1 MTFRF
6 NINTE
11 NIRTRWM
18 SFYHSFP
25 IQLLLLNFKKNQVL
39 LAIWALLFGFITQT
53 AGRVFGAPY
62 LFLDP
67 EYLNETNLKG
77 FFIIGLSMGI
87 FITSFHITIY
97 ILDSY
102 KFNFLAS
109 IKSPFANFCFNNSLI
124 PVLFV
129 TVYCF
134 NIFFFQYKNGFQHKM
149 DIVLEIGAFITGML
163 FIMFLLFLYFT
174 FTNKDVFLLLANNLE
189 GQIRKNK
196 MNRVNVLKKY
206 NQSKKNKIK
215 VDNYVALPFRVSS
228 IDRNSTVD
236 KLMIIRIFDQNH
248 LNAVIVEFFLVAVII
263 LLGLFRDN
271 PLFQI
276 PAAASSILLFS
287 MIVMFTGAF
296 SYWLRGWSLTILAIA
311 FVAINMLS
319 KYNVIDTDY
328 QVYGINYKTKHKA
341 SYSLQELNN
350 LTKPSDVIRDKQK
363 MVGILNN
370 WKAKFPVG
378 SKPKMVFVCVSGGG
392 QRAALWTL
400 NTLQYVDNELN
411 GDLMKHAMLI
421 TGASGGMI
429 GASYYRELYLRKQTG
444 KIDDVYSTQYLTNIS
459 KDMLNPVIFSLVV
472 NDLFFRF
479 QKFTDGKYE
488 YMKDRG
494 YAFEQT
500 LNRNTDFVFNKTISD
515 YKAPEQQSIIP
526 MVILSPTIVNDG
538 RKLFISPQDLSF
550 MSAAT
555 YNAEKDLKPKIKGVE
570 FRKLFA
576 AQDADNLHYLSALRM
591 VATFPYVTPNVQLPS
606 EPTMEIMDAGLAD
619 NFGINDAVRF
629 LYEFQDWVEEN
640 TGGVV
645 FVNIRD
651 SEKESPIEDNQS
663 PSAWQKLSSPIS
675 SLYSNWDYF
684 QDLSNDNVLQYAQSW
699 LETDLDVIEFE
710 YIPKSKYWHKM
721 QERKI
726 NPDEITQMEQNERAA
741 LSWHLTTREKES
753 LVRTILESNNQAS
766 LSELKKI
773 LLHKPLDSLLLNP

>member
-1 MTFRF
+1 
-6 NINTE
+6 
-11 NIRTRWM
+11 
-18 SFYHSFP
+18 
-25 IQLLLLNFKKNQVL
+25 
-39 LAIWALLFGFITQT
+39 
-53 AGRVFGAPY
+53 
-62 LFLDP
+62 
-67 EYLNETNLKG
+67 
-77 FFIIGLSMGI
+77 
-87 FITSFHITIY
+87 HITIY

-109 IKSPFANFCFNNSLI
+109 IKSPFANFCFNNSII

-134 NIFFFQYKNGFQHKM
+134 NIFFFQYKNGFQHKV
-149 DIVLEIGAFITGML
+149 DIILEISALITGML
-163 FIMFLLFLYFT
+163 FIMLLLYIYFT
-174 FTNKDVFLLLANNLE
+174 LTNKDVFLLLANNLE
-189 GQIRKNK
+189 GQMRKNK

-206 NQSKKNKIK
+206 NTYKKNKIK
-215 VDNYVALPFRVSS
+215 VDSYIALPFRISS
-228 IDRNSTVD
+228 IERNNGID

-248 LNAVIVEFFLVAVII
+248 LNAVIVEFFLVAIII

-296 SYWLRGWSLTILAIA
+296 SYWLKGWSLTVLAIV

-328 QVYGINYKTKHKA
+328 QVYGINYKTSNKA
-341 SYSLQELNN
+341 SYSLQSLNN
-350 LTKPSDVIRDKQK
+350 LTKPSDVIRDKQR
-363 MVGILNN
+363 MIHILNN
-370 WKAKFPVG
+370 WKAKFPSG
-378 SKPKMVFVCVSGGG
+378 SKPKMVFICVSGGG

-411 GDLMKHAMLI
+411 GDLMKHAILI

-429 GASYYRELYLRKQTG
+429 GASYYRELYLQKQLG

-500 LNRNTDFVFNKTISD
+500 LNRNTDYVFNKTIAD
-515 YKAPEQQSIIP
+515 YREHEATSIIP

-555 YNAEKDLKPKIKGVE
+555 TNIEKDLKPKIKGVE

-576 AQDADNLHYLSALRM
+576 SQDADNLHYLSALRM

-619 NFGINDAVRF
+619 NFGINDATRF
-629 LYEFQDWVEEN
+629 LYEFQDWVEQN

-645 FVNIRD
+645 FVDIRD

-663 PSAWQKLSSPIS
+663 PSAWQKISSPIS

-699 LETDLDVIEFE
+699 LNTDLDVIEFE

-726 NPDEITQMEQNERAA
+726 NPEEIIKMEQNERAA

-766 LSELKKI
+766 LSELKRI
-773 LLHKPLDSLLLNP
+773 LLHEPVDSVLTP

>member
-1 MTFRF
+1 
-6 NINTE
+6 
-11 NIRTRWM
+11 
-18 SFYHSFP
+18 
-25 IQLLLLNFKKNQVL
+25 
-39 LAIWALLFGFITQT
+39 
-53 AGRVFGAPY
+53 
-62 LFLDP
+62 
-67 EYLNETNLKG
+67 
-77 FFIIGLSMGI
+77 
-87 FITSFHITIY
+87 
-97 ILDSY
+97 
-102 KFNFLAS
+102 
-109 IKSPFANFCFNNSLI
+109 
-124 PVLFV
+124 
-129 TVYCF
+129 
-134 NIFFFQYKNGFQHKM
+134 
-149 DIVLEIGAFITGML
+149 
-163 FIMFLLFLYFT
+163 
-174 FTNKDVFLLLANNLE
+174 
-189 GQIRKNK
+189 
-196 MNRVNVLKKY
+196 
-206 NQSKKNKIK
+206 
-215 VDNYVALPFRVSS
+215 
-228 IDRNSTVD
+228 
-236 KLMIIRIFDQNH
+236 IFDQNH
-248 LNAVIVEFFLVAVII
+248 LNAVIVEFFLVALII
-263 LLGLFRDN
+263 LLGLFRDS

-311 FVAINMLS
+311 FFTINMLS

-328 QVYGINYKTKHKA
+328 QVYGINYTTSHKA
-341 SYSLQELNN
+341 TYSLQELNN
-350 LTKPSDVIRDKQK
+350 LTKPSDVIRDKK
-363 MVGILNN
+363 RMIGILNN
-370 WKAKFPVG
+370 WKAKFPAG
-378 SKPKMVFVCVSGGG
+378 TKPKMVFVCVSGGG

-400 NTLQYVDNELN
+400 NTMQYVDNELN
-411 GDLMKHAMLI
+411 GDLMKHATLI

-429 GASYYRELYLRKQTG
+429 GASYYRELYLQKQLG

-515 YKAPEQQSIIP
+515 YREPEERSLIP

-550 MSAAT
+550 MSSAT
-555 YNAEKDLKPKIKGVE
+555 YNAEKDLHSKIKGVE
-570 FRKLFA
+570 FRKMFA
-576 AQDADNLHYLSALRM
+576 KQDADNLHYLSALRM

-606 EPTMEIMDAGLAD
+606 EPTMEIMDAGLSD

-651 SEKESPIEDNQS
+651 SEKESPIVDNQS
-663 PSAWQKLSSPIS
+663 PSAWQKISSPIS

-684 QDLSNDNVLQYAQSW
+684 QDLSNDNMLQYAQSW
-699 LETDLDVIEFE
+699 LDTDLDVIEFE

-726 NPDEITQMEQNERAA
+726 NLEEISKMEENERAA

-753 LVRTILESNNQAS
+753 LVRTVLESNNQAA
-766 LSELKKI
+766 LSKLKKV
-773 LLHKPLDSLLLNP
+773 LVPAVTDSLALTP

>member
-6 NINTE
+6 NFNKD
-11 NIRTRWM
+11 NLRSQWLA
-18 SFYHSFP
+18 FYHSFP

-87 FITSFHITIY
+87 FITAFHITIY

-102 KFNFLAS
+102 KFNFLAT
-109 IKSPFANFCFNNSLI
+109 IKSPFANFCFNNSI
-124 PVLFV
+124 VPVLFV

-134 NIFFFQYKNGFQHKM
+134 NIFFFQYQNGFQSKW
-149 DIVLEIGAFITGML
+149 DIILEIVALIVGML

-206 NQSKKNKIK
+206 NQYKKNKIK
-215 VDNYVALPFRVSS
+215 VDNYLALPFSVSS
-228 IDRNSTVD
+228 IDKGHGID

-248 LNAVIVEFFLVAVII
+248 LNAVIVEFFLVALII
-263 LLGLFRDN
+263 LLGLFRDS

-311 FVAINMLS
+311 FFTINMLS

-328 QVYGINYKTKHKA
+328 QVYGINYTTSHKA
-341 SYSLQELNN
+341 PYSLQELNN
-350 LTKPSDVIRDKQK
+350 LTKPSDVIRDKK
-363 MVGILNN
+363 RMIGILNN
-370 WKAKFPVG
+370 WKAKFPAG
-378 SKPKMVFVCVSGGG
+378 TKPKMVFVCVSGGG

-400 NTLQYVDNELN
+400 NTMQYVDNELN
-411 GDLMKHAMLI
+411 GDLMKHATLI

-429 GASYYRELYLRKQTG
+429 GASYYRELYLQKQLG

-515 YKAPEQQSIIP
+515 YREPEERSIIP

-550 MSAAT
+550 MSSAT
-555 YNAEKDLKPKIKGVE
+555 YNAEKDLHSKIKGVE
-570 FRKLFA
+570 FRKMFA
-576 AQDADNLHYLSALRM
+576 KQDADNLHYLSALRM

-651 SEKESPIEDNQS
+651 SEKEAPIVDNQS
-663 PSAWQKLSSPIS
+663 PSAWQKISSPIS

-684 QDLSNDNVLQYAQSW
+684 QDLSNDNMLQYAQSW
-699 LETDLDVIEFE
+699 LDTDLDVIEFE

-726 NPDEITQMEQNERAA
+726 NLEELSEMEENERAA

-753 LVRTILESNNQAS
+753 LVRTVLESNNQAA
-766 LSELKKI
+766 LSKLKKV
-773 LLHKPLDSLLLNP
+773 LVPAVPDSLALTP